1 MKNKGYTRK
10 IATTALFSAIAAIL
24 MMLNFPVPF
33 MPPYI
38 KFDFSELPALLI
50 SFAYGPLWGMLVCL
64 IKNIVNFPFS
74 TASYVGVLSNFILGT
89 LLVVPA
95 GIIYKIRRTR
105 SFAILGLICGTLAMG
120 VVSIFTNYYIIFPF
134 YQTMMPLNEIITSF
148 SEINPAVSD
157 LWDAIILFN
166 FPFNL
171 IKGAACSVIT
181 FIVYKKLSP
190 VINGKRL

>member
-134 YQTMMPLNEIITSF
+134 YQTMMPLNEIIASF